1 MEIDNNNIPQSVQTK
16 LKLFIESINDKNDRI
31 VLITS
36 GGTSVRLEK
45 NTVRSLENFSTGK
58 RGALSCEEF
67 LYNNYYVI
75 FLYRNTSLQPF
86 TNHFELNSFLDKD
99 VSLSSQF
106 IDKVN
111 KYQCM
116 YSKYKTNLLMIS
128 YIYLEEYLNLYE
140 YITKQMIPFGKRSII
155 YLAAAVSDFHIPMD
169 KIAEN
174 KIQSH
179 GETKLTLELQ
189 SVRKEIYKIKEQWN
203 TNAFVVTF
211 KLETDKDILIT
222 KAFNGIKKSKG
233 DLVIANL
240 LQTRYNTLYIIDSNE
255 EVEVIEK
262 GNDDEYIEKKLVY
275 NIIERHNKYI
285 NNN

>member
-1 MEIDNNNIPQSVQTK
+1 
-16 LKLFIESINDKNDRI
+16 
-31 VLITS
+31 
-36 GGTSVRLEK
+36 
-45 NTVRSLENFSTGK
+45 
-58 RGALSCEEF
+58 
-67 LYNNYYVI
+67 
-75 FLYRNTSLQPF
+75 
-86 TNHFELNSFLDKD
+86 
-99 VSLSSQF
+99 
-106 IDKVN
+106 
-111 KYQCM
+111 M

-128 YIYLEEYLNLYE
+128 YVYLEEYLNLYE

>member
-1 MEIDNNNIPQSVQTK
+1 
-16 LKLFIESINDKNDRI
+16 
-31 VLITS
+31 
-36 GGTSVRLEK
+36 
-45 NTVRSLENFSTGK
+45 
-58 RGALSCEEF
+58 
-67 LYNNYYVI
+67 
-75 FLYRNTSLQPF
+75 
-86 TNHFELNSFLDKD
+86 
-99 VSLSSQF
+99 
-106 IDKVN
+106 
-111 KYQCM
+111 
-116 YSKYKTNLLMIS
+116 
-128 YIYLEEYLNLYE
+128 
-140 YITKQMIPFGKRSII
+140 
-155 YLAAAVSDFHIPMD
+155 MD
-169 KIAEN
+169 KITEN

-179 GETKLTLELQ
+179 GETRLTLELQ

>member
-1 MEIDNNNIPQSVQTK
+1 MEIDNNNIPQTVQSK
-16 LKLFIESINDKNDRI
+16 VKLFIERINHKNDKV

-58 RGALSCEEF
+58 RGALSSEEF

-111 KYQCM
+111 TYQCM
-116 YSKYKTNLLMIS
+116 YSKYKKNLLMIS
-128 YIYLEEYLNLYE
+128 YVYLEEYLNLYE
-140 YITKQMIPFGKRSII
+140 YITKQMLPFGKRSLI
-155 YLAAAVSDFHIPMD
+155 YLAAAVSDFHIPMNQL
-169 KIAEN
+169 AEN
-174 KIQSH
+174 KIQSQ
-179 GETKLTLELQ
+179 GETTLTLELQ
-189 SVRKEIYKIKEQWN
+189 SVRKEIYKIKEEWN

-255 EVEVIEK
+255 QVEVIEK
-262 GNDDEYIEKKLVY
+262 GKDDEYIEKKLVY
-275 NIIERHNKYI
+275 TIIERHNKYI

>member
-1 MEIDNNNIPQSVQTK
+1 MEIDNIPQNIQSK
-16 LKLFIESINDKNDRI
+16 INLFIQSINHNNTKI
-31 VLITS
+31 VLVTS

-106 IDKVN
+106 IEKVN
-111 KYQCM
+111 TYQCL

-128 YIYLEEYLNLYE
+128 YVYLDEYLKLYE
-140 YITKQMIPFGKRSII
+140 YITKQMIPFGKRGMV
-155 YLAAAVSDFHIPMD
+155 YLAAAVSDFHIPLD
-169 KIAEN
+169 NIAEN
-174 KIQSH
+174 KIQSQ
-179 GETKLTLELQ
+179 GESKLILELQ
-189 SVRKEIYKIKEQWN
+189 SVGKEINKIKEEWN

-222 KAFNGIKKSKG
+222 KALKGIKTSKG
-233 DLVIANL
+233 DLVVANL
-240 LQTRYNTLYIIDSNE
+240 LQTRYNTLYISDSKE
-255 EVEVIEK
+255 QVEVIEK
-262 GNDDEYIEKKLVY
+262 GAADEYIETKLVH
-275 NIIERHNKYI
+275 NIIEKHNKYI
-285 NNN
+285 NVN